1 MTSVRAAAPRASSS
15 KASLRLQQG
24 ASGPAVQDLQQLLK
38 TWGLYSSNADG
49 KFGPITA
56 AAVRKFQQAHGL
68 EVDGWA
74 GPQTMA
80 AMRAAARPVA
90 APRPP
95 AAPAE
100 SSGKVQRGATGPAV
114 AEVQQLLQSAGYSR
128 GNVGGTFGAQTESAL
143 RNFQQRNGL
152 TVDGWAGP
160 VTLAALRNAPRG
172 GTGPVPAPVGPT
184 TPVTA
189 PGRGVQ
195 AALDYGRSVLGSPYA
210 AVNPFRF
217 GEVTWDGGRHQSV
230 NGSGSWYQFPRGT
243 RVFDCSGFIVACFK
257 RAGVDLVARGLTSSG
272 AIRNNANGFLQNVT
286 RDQLQPG
293 DLITYKKASNGVGH
307 VVIYMGEGK
316 TIEARGGG
324 GVSYGT
330 VDWARADAFRRVPV
344 A

>member
-1 MTSVRAAAPRASSS
+1 MTSVRAAAPRSSSS
-15 KASLRLQQG
+15 KASSRLEQG
-24 ASGPAVQDLQQLLK
+24 ASGPAVQELQQLLAGL
-38 TWGLYSSNADG
+38 GLYSSNADG

-56 AAVRKFQQAHGL
+56 AAVRKFQQAQGL
-68 EVDGWA
+68 KADGWA
-74 GPQTMA
+74 GPQTLA
-80 AMRAAARPVA
+80 AMRASARPVA
-90 APRPP
+90 APE
-95 AAPAE
+95 A
-100 SSGKVQRGATGPAV
+100 SSGKLQRGSTGPGV
-114 AEVQQLLQSAGYSR
+114 AELQQLLQSAGYYR

-160 VTLAALRNAPRG
+160 STLAALRSAPRG
-172 GTGPVPAPVGPT
+172 GSGPVAPT
-184 TPVTA
+184 ATPTA

-243 RVFDCSGFIVACFK
+243 RVFDCSGFVVACFK
-257 RAGVDLVARGLTSSG
+257 RAGVDLVAKGLTSSG
-272 AIRNNANGFLQNVT
+272 AIRNNANGFLQNLT
-286 RDQLQPG
+286 REQLQPG
-293 DLITYKKASNGVGH
+293 DLITYKNSSNGVGH
-307 VVIYMGEGK
+307 VFIYLGDGK
-316 TIEARGGG
+316 TLEARGGG

-330 VDWARADAFRRVPV
+330 VDWARANSFRRVPV